1 MNRPSRNI
9 PQGWFTSTPGPENYA
24 YNPEIYAEAL
34 RSRFGLIS
42 AEALAAVLSV
52 STDTLK
58 VWRAEGLGPDF
69 TRLGKKA
76 FYRQIDVEKWIEKN
90 LTVPG
95 SVTSQTQEQVREDQA
110 LETEG
115 D

>member
-1 MNRPSRNI
+1 MITKQQRPA
-9 PQGWFTSTPGPENYA
+9 QTQWFFGPGPHDPTA
-24 YNPEIYAEAL
+24 YNPELYAESL

-42 AEALAAVLSV
+42 AEALATVLGV

-90 LTVPG
+90 LSVPG
-95 SVTSQTQEQVREDQA
+95 SASSQTTD
-110 LETEG
+110 G